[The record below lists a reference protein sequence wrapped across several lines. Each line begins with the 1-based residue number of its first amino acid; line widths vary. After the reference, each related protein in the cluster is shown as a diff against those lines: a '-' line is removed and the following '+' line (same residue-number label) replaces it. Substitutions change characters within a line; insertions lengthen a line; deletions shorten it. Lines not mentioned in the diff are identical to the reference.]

1 MSLKKK
7 GAIALGMALAVFAIL
22 AIYAARSVIK
32 VEDYAWS
39 LDTLQNGEGQVVA
52 CGPGAA
58 QNHPGVEEFS
68 LTCTAK
74 DGAVTFQTEEDTRQG
89 TYRQTETNPDGSLYE
104 LYVEGWGQGLGGCA
118 YTKHATRETVPTF
131 AVQFPERYS
140 IYFTGE

>member
-22 AIYAARSVIK
+22 AIHATRSVIK

-52 CGPGAA
+52 CGPGQKDLYPHAEA
-58 QNHPGVEEFS
+58 IELTFTAEHGR
-68 LTCTAK
+68 LTCSRENIT
-74 DGAVTFQTEEDTRQG
+74 G

-118 YTKHATRETVPTF
+118 YTKHATGETVPTF

>member
-22 AIYAARSVIK
+22 AIHAARSVIK

-58 QNHPGVEEFS
+58 QNHPGVEEFA

-74 DGAVTFQTEEDTRQG
+74 DGTVTFQTEEDTRQG
-89 TYRQTETNPDGSLYE
+89 PTARPSGRRMAGS
-104 LYVEGWGQGLGGCA
+104 
-118 YTKHATRETVPTF
+118 TRW
-131 AVQFPERYS
+131 R
-140 IYFTGE
+140 